1 MKISKLFGYQVLDS
15 RGKPTVAASITLE
28 DGTSHTARVPSGAS
42 TGKHEA
48 LELRDG
54 ESDLA
59 DRYYGGNS
67 VYKAVENINA
77 KIAPHIIGETIDLI
91 TVDQKLTQLDPSL
104 NHRQLGA
111 NATLAVSLAGAIA
124 SAHARKLSLAR
135 YFQPNSKLLIPM
147 PMVNILSG
155 GAHANRSLD
164 FQDVLIVP
172 NGAKSFT
179 EAISWVVAVREM
191 AAKLGSESGKVTH
204 LVADEG
210 GLGVHFSS
218 IEQACSFVIS
228 AIEKVG
234 LSVGSQV
241 SLALD
246 VASTQFFIG
255 DKYQLSNAGK
265 RFTSA
270 EFVQFISALVSNFP
284 IISIEDPFAEDDWK
298 AWQSFTSIAPPEL
311 QILGDDLLTTNSI
324 RLDRA
329 IREIAA
335 NAILIKANQNGLI
348 SSTWEVL
355 KQAQVAKFNTVVSA
369 RSGETE
375 DSWLSDLATGW
386 GAGQIK
392 VGSTHGAERNAK
404 WNRLLELEAI
414 EETEFANPFKQTK

>member
-104 NHRQLGA
+104 NHCELGA
-111 NATLAVSLAGAIA
+111 NATLAVSLAGALA

-135 YFQPNSKLLIPM
+135 YFQPNGKLVIPM

-172 NGAKSFT
+172 NGAKSFS
-179 EAISWVVAVREM
+179 EAISWVVAIREM

-210 GLGVHFSS
+210 GLGVHFPS

-255 DKYQLSNAGK
+255 DKYQLSNADK
-265 RFTSA
+265 PFTSA
-270 EFVQFISALVSNFP
+270 EFVQFILSLVSSFP

-298 AWQSFTSIAPPEL
+298 AWQSFTSVAPPEL